1 VAIDARL
8 LLVDENDDILDG
20 LSAWIS
26 GCPGFQVAGV
36 AHSAREVYER
46 VFLLSPDIILMD
58 ATLPDANALDVTRRL
73 KTRAGAPL
81 VILMT
86 FHDITAVRVKA
97 KSAGADACLSKPEI
111 TDDFPRVAGELWRE
125 RQARVGPGAVRQRNL
140 NDIGDRKPH

>member
-1 VAIDARL
+1 MASDARL

-26 GCPGFQVAGV
+26 GCPGFQVVGV

-58 ATLPDANALDVTRRL
+58 ASLPDANALDVTRRL

-111 TDDFPRVAGELWRE
+111 TVGFPRVAGALWRE
-125 RQARVGPGAVRQRNL
+125 RQAQVEPGAVPQGNSNEIR
-140 NDIGDRKPH
+140 DRKPH